1 MNYRA
6 IIVFLLSTPA
16 FALGIRGRVEVEES
30 CRAGKTMVWLSK
42 NEAEFAKK
50 ELLLHTAVPERG
62 TFEFYV
68 LPGDYL
74 VVVSNEKGCAEERA
88 VRVGEKDILLELQ
101 LREKKP

>member
-1 MNYRA
+1 MNHLS
-6 IIVFLLSTPA
+6 IILFLLSAPA
-16 FALGIRGRVEVEES
+16 FALGIRGRVQVDES

-42 NEAEFAKK
+42 NESEFAKK

-74 VVVSNEKGCAEERA
+74 VAVSNEKGCSEQRA
-88 VRVGEKDILLELQ
+88 VRVGDKDVLLELQ